1 MVNLNKDENF
11 YNYGFYIS
19 IASIVLDIYF
29 SIVLAQNAGKN
40 YYLMLMAV
48 PFLIVLSLYF
58 RRQFKKAKSIN
69 FIKREWGKKQKR
81 KRNFKTISE
90 FHKLVSELD
99 KGKFYIDDQTWQD
112 LTMDEVYEILDRTLS
127 KTGEQALYNILRT
140 PSFDE
145 SEIKKRSLI
154 INFFRSN
161 KGVREKLQ
169 FAFYKLGREK
179 DNGVITLLWGAEI
192 PVVKAN
198 LIFYIMSGMAIFSVI
213 SLALVG
219 IRSGLLFIVIMFFCN
234 FAVHGLAKKII
245 SGDIPSIG
253 RIGGLIKTAQI
264 IKGIEGPELKE
275 KMESLKKSYN
285 LCSYISKRTMS
296 LGRVEGIDFITDYF
310 SIFFLLDEI
319 SYFSAIKGI
328 NKHRKELRN
337 IYSILGEIDAY
348 ISLASYRD
356 EIMKFVEPE
365 FTYSGSEIEIVDGRH
380 PLIREAVPNTI
391 KLQRGGIILTGS
403 NMSGKSTF
411 LRMLGVNALL
421 AQTIA
426 TCLATSYKASLLKV
440 LTSISPSDNIMGGK
454 SYYLGEA
461 EALLRIIKASEDN
474 IPSLCMIDEIFRGTN
489 PVERVSAAAEILD
502 YLPDHNAMTIAATHD
517 IELTEM
523 VKNHYECY
531 YFTEDVGEKGLIF
544 DYKIRKGIS
553 KTRNAI
559 KVLKFLGY
567 PDEIIDKAQKR
578 CDSSHWNERD
588 RRLEKE

>member
-1 MVNLNKDENF
+1 MDKNESL

-19 IASIVLDIYF
+19 IGFMILDVYF
-29 SIVLAQNAGKN
+29 SVVLAQNIGER
-40 YYLMLMAV
+40 YYLMLISV
-48 PFLIVLSLYF
+48 PFLIALAIYF
-58 RRQFKKAKSIN
+58 RRGFKKAKCLN
-69 FIKREWGKKQKR
+69 FIKREWGTKQKR

-99 KGKFYIDDQTWQD
+99 RSKFYIDDQTWQD

-127 KTGEQALYNILRT
+127 KTGEHALYNLLRT

-145 SEIKKRSLI
+145 AEIKKRSVI
-154 INFFRSN
+154 IDFFRN
-161 KGVREKLQ
+161 NANVREKFQ
-169 FAFYKLGREK
+169 YAFYNLGREK
-179 DNGVITLLWGAEI
+179 NNGVITLLWGKEI
-192 PVVKAN
+192 PVIKAN
-198 LIFYIMSGMAIFSVI
+198 IFFYIMSGMAVVSII
-213 SLALVG
+213 SLPVLGLGVGAL
-219 IRSGLLFIVIMFFCN
+219 LIVTMFFCN
-234 FAVHGLAKKII
+234 FAIHGLSKRVI

-253 RIGGLIKTAQI
+253 RIGGMIKTAQV
-264 IKGIEGPELKE
+264 IKGIEEPVLKE
-275 KMESLKKSYN
+275 KMDALKKSYN
-285 LCSYISKRTMS
+285 ACSYISKRTMS
-296 LGRVEGIDFITDYF
+296 LGRVEGIDIITDYF
-310 SIFFLLDEI
+310 SIFFLLDEV

-328 NKHRKELRN
+328 NKYREELRN
-337 IYSILGEIDAY
+337 IYSILGELDAY

-356 EIMKFVEPE
+356 ELVNFVEPE
-365 FTYSGSEIEIVDGRH
+365 FTYSGPKIEVVDGRH
-380 PLIREAVPNTI
+380 PLIVEAVPNTI
-391 KLQRGGIILTGS
+391 RLTRGGIILTGS

-421 AQTIA
+421 AQTIS

-461 EALLRIIKASEDN
+461 EALLRIIKSSEDN

-531 YFTEDVGEKGLIF
+531 YFTEDVGERGLIF

-567 PDEIIDKAQKR
+567 PDEIIDKA
-578 CDSSHWNERD
+578 NER
-588 RRLEKE
+588 LNHI

>member
-1 MVNLNKDENF
+1 MNKDEDF
-11 YNYGFYIS
+11 YNYGFYVS
-19 IASIVLDIYF
+19 IAIIVLDIYF
-29 SIVLAQNAGKN
+29 SVVLAQNAGQK
-40 YYLMLMAV
+40 YYLLLIAV
-48 PFLIVLSLYF
+48 PLLIILMVYF
-58 RRQFKKAKSIN
+58 RIGFKKVKCLN

-90 FHKLVSELD
+90 FHKLVSQLD
-99 KGKFYIDDQTWQD
+99 KSKFYIDDQTWQD
-112 LTMDEVYEILDRTLS
+112 LTMDEVYEVLDRTLS
-127 KTGEQALYNILRT
+127 KTGEQALYNLLRT

-145 SEIKKRSLI
+145 SEIKKRSLM
-154 INFFRSN
+154 INFFRNNPS
-161 KGVREKLQ
+161 VREKFQYAL
-169 FAFYKLGREK
+169 YNLGREK
-179 DNGVITLLWGAEI
+179 GNGVITLLWGEEI
-192 PVVKAN
+192 PVIKAN
-198 LIFYIMSGMAIFSVI
+198 LFFYIMSGMAVFSII
-213 SLALVG
+213 SLVILGVG
-219 IRSGLLFIVIMFFCN
+219 PGILLIVVMFFCN
-234 FAVHGLAKKII
+234 FAIHGLSKKII
-245 SGDIPSIG
+245 SADMPSIG
-253 RIGGLIKTAQI
+253 RIGGMIRTVKA
-264 IKGIEGPELKE
+264 IKGIEDPVLKE
-275 KMESLKKSYN
+275 KMEALKKSYN
-285 LCSYISKRTMS
+285 SCSYISKKTMS
-296 LGRVEGIDFITDYF
+296 LGRVEGIDIITDYF

-328 NKHRKELRN
+328 NKHRKEVKN
-337 IYSILGEIDAY
+337 IYSILGELDAY

-356 EIMKFVEPE
+356 QIVDFVEPE
-365 FTYSGSEIEIVDGRH
+365 FTYSGPEIEIIDGRH
-380 PLIREAVPNTI
+380 PLIVDAVPNTI
-391 KLQRGGIILTGS
+391 KLLRGGIILTGS

-421 AQTIA
+421 AQTIS

-461 EALLRIIKASEDN
+461 EALLRIIKSSQDN

-531 YFTEDVGEKGLIF
+531 YFTEDVGEEGLVF
-544 DYKIRKGIS
+544 DYKIRKGVS

-567 PDEIIDKAQKR
+567 PDEIIDKA
-578 CDSSHWNERD
+578 NN
-588 RRLEKE
+588 RLNI